1 MTKSIKKEYSQH
13 DEIEAMRLELL
24 CAVNVGEAEDITGR
38 LDGQVL
44 HEGFF
49 AHCLQPFQL
58 ILKTK
63 SIKRRSLS
71 ELMKKD
77 ALVAARA

>member
-1 MTKSIKKEYSQH
+1 MNKDLDKSSTKYSQH

-24 CAVNVGEAEDITGR
+24 RTVNVGKAEDITGR

-44 HEGFF
+44 HEGFL

-58 ILKTK
+58 VLKAK
-63 SIKRRSLS
+63 SIEKR
-71 ELMKKD
+71 
-77 ALVAARA
+77 